1 MATRT
6 SAGYPAVTAG
16 HAEPRVREICS
27 ARPPTSDGTPT
38 GRVCAKC
45 AYEFD
50 QYFSLL
56 GFFRGSI
63 DKAKAFQRAKEDG
76 SLPQRGPRGADVN
89 VRKPDGIPVAF
100 RQAIS
105 QTYGVRI

>member
-1 MATRT
+1 M
-6 SAGYPAVTAG
+6 
-16 HAEPRVREICS
+16 CS
-27 ARPPTSDGTPT
+27 
-38 GRVCAKC
+38 KC

-76 SLPQRGPRGADVN
+76 SLPRPGPRGADAN
-89 VRKPDGIPVAF
+89 VRKPEGVPVAF
-100 RQAIS
+100 RQAIFE
-105 QTYGVRI
+105 TYGVRI